1 MISDVPL
8 SPTALSLVA
17 EQATPAVVNI
27 TTRRVREAAA
37 IEQHPMLREFF
48 GRGFNRPL
56 PPEMGAGSGV
66 VVSAD
71 GFVVTNNHVIDEAD
85 EIKVTFSDKREFRA
99 KLIGTDRPS
108 DIALLKI
115 EAKNLPFLKF

>member
-1 MISDVPL
+1 MSEVPPAMA
-8 SPTALSLVA
+8 PTALSPVA

-27 TTRRVREAAA
+27 TTRRVRDAAEY
-37 IEQHPMLREFF
+37 EQHPMLREFF
-48 GRGFNRPL
+48 GSGPRRPL

-85 EIKVTFSDKREFRA
+85 EIKVTFSDKREFR
-99 KLIGTDRPS
+99 
-108 DIALLKI
+108 
-115 EAKNLPFLKF
+115 